1 MSVGGPAYVLNM
13 DEIMAAVAKGQ
24 AGQRAEAARELKAL
38 WDDAGDDALQRV
50 TIAHHLADL
59 QDDLA
64 AELLWDQRALMAVA
78 ALTDSRV
85 GDFNDALEVRA
96 FLPSLHLNLADVH
109 HRLGH
114 ESAARTHLAS
124 AQSFIDAL
132 ADDGY
137 GSMIR
142 SGITNLEARLSA

>member
-1 MSVGGPAYVLNM
+1 M
-13 DEIMAAVAKGQ
+13 DEIMAAIECGRTGNRQ
-24 AGQRAEAARELKAL
+24 EAAGALRAL
-38 WDDAGDDALQRV
+38 WDAAGDDALKRV

-59 QDDLA
+59 QDDPHEELIWDRRALA
-64 AELLWDQRALMAVA
+64 AVA
-78 ALTDSRV
+78 GLTDRHAQ
-85 GDFNDALEVRA
+85 DFHESLQVRG

-114 ESAARTHLAS
+114 HAEARVHLAS

-137 GSMIR
+137 GAMIR
-142 SGITNLEARLSA
+142 SGISSLQVKLAA

>member
-1 MSVGGPAYVLNM
+1 MMSVLAPTVEGM
-13 DEIMAAVAKGQ
+13 DEIMAAIAKGQ
-24 AGQRAEAARELKAL
+24 TGDRAAAARELTAL
-38 WDDAGDDALQRV
+38 WEDAGDDALRRV

-59 QDDLA
+59 QDDLES
-64 AELLWDQRALMAVA
+64 ELLWDQRALTAVA
-78 ALTDSRV
+78 GLTDSRL
-85 GDFNDALEVRA
+85 GDFNDALEVRG

-114 ESAARTHLAS
+114 ESAARIHLSS

-137 GSMIR
+137 GTMIR
-142 SGITNLEARLSA
+142 SGITNLDARLSA

>member
-1 MSVGGPAYVLNM
+1 M
-13 DEIMAAVAKGQ
+13 DEIMAAVGRAQ
-24 AGQRAEAARELKAL
+24 AGQRSEAARELTAL
-38 WDDAGDDALQRV
+38 WETAANALERV
-50 TIAHHLADL
+50 AIAHHLADL
-59 QDDLA
+59 QDDPRDELTWDRRALA
-64 AELLWDQRALMAVA
+64 AVA
-78 ALTDSRV
+78 GLTSSQAQE
-85 GDFNDALEVRA
+85 FHESLEVRG

-114 ESAARTHLAS
+114 LAAARTHLAS

-137 GSMIR
+137 GAMIR